1 MSKAPQSADH
11 DDTPRK
17 KKGGRSLVVWVLVA
31 MLIAGLSGF
40 GVENFGGATAKIGRV
55 GDTEIEANDYARE
68 MQGQINTL
76 TRQFGAPVTMA
87 DARSIGIDRQV
98 LAGHLVLFL
107 LIP

>member
-40 GVENFGGATAKIGRV
+40 GVENFGGATAK
-55 GDTEIEANDYARE
+55 
-68 MQGQINTL
+68 L
-76 TRQFGAPVTMA
+76 
-87 DARSIGIDRQV
+87 
-98 LAGHLVLFL
+98 
-107 LIP
+107 